1 MNTLV
6 DGDIAIDSWQ
16 WQMQAGITNPLQL
29 AFRIY
34 DPDKNLLEK
43 DPQCAFVKRWL
54 PEINQLETKAIQ
66 NYCLNHLRP
75 PKMLNFQETKRTHGK
90 IIADLRKQVRARLL
104 QENSL
109 ATELALTQKTVVEKY
124 YQNQQKRYLE
134 SQTQSLFDDF
144 REGNE

>member
-1 MNTLV
+1 
-6 DGDIAIDSWQ
+6 
-16 WQMQAGITNPLQL
+16 
-29 AFRIY
+29 
-34 DPDKNLLEK
+34 
-43 DPQCAFVKRWL
+43 
-54 PEINQLETKAIQ
+54 
-66 NYCLNHLRP
+66 
-75 PKMLNFQETKRTHGK
+75 
-90 IIADLRKQVRARLL
+90 VRARLL